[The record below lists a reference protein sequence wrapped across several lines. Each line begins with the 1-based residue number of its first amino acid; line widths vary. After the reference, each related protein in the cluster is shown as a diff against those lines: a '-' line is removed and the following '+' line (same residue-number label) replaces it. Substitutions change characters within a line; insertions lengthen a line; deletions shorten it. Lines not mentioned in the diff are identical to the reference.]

1 MLWPGPPYDVQ
12 PEALRDMCL
21 GWERLRLELRLL
33 GVWWPL
39 LWSLQPLRLYLTTQV
54 WVSWHTW
61 WMIIVTWI
69 LSSCSC
75 LSDSRPRRRWGCWG
89 WGGRCRWRWWRWARW
104 SRRRGCP
111 RPGRS
116 SSHCAGRLEQ
126 AWLRW
131 GRGGGQSWESCYR
144 GHPSSLRTTW
154 PDNIDHQSLL
164 HSVVLLFSVQIS
176 WCYLV

>member
-1 MLWPGPPYDVQ
+1 M
-12 PEALRDMCL
+12 
-21 GWERLRLELRLL
+21 
-33 GVWWPL
+33 
-39 LWSLQPLRLYLTTQV
+39 
-54 WVSWHTW
+54 
-61 WMIIVTWI
+61 IVTWI

-75 LSDSRPRRRWGCWG
+75 LSDSRPLRRWGCWG

-131 GRGGGQSWESCYR
+131 GRGGGQSWGSCYR

-176 WCYLV
+176 WCYLLKKNHSFFECILKKKEINDHREEGFFLISALYDLT